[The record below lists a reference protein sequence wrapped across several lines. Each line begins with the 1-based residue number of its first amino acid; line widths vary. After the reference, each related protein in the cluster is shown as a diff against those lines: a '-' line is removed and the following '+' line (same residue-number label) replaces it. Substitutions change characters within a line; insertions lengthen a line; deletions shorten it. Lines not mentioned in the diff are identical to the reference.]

1 MSPQEVKVYS
11 TSTWPYCTLARS
23 FLESTKVQFKEFNVG
38 EDKAAR
44 DEMIKKS
51 GRMVVPVI
59 DIDGEVFV
67 GFDQGAL
74 KKKLGIS

>member
-1 MSPQEVKVYS
+1 MAK
-11 TSTWPYCTLARS
+11 S
-23 FLESTKVQFKEFNVG
+23 FLESNKISYKEFNVA

-59 DIDGEVFV
+59 DIDGQIFV
-67 GFDQGAL
+67 GFNQGEL
-74 KKKLGIS
+74 KKKLGL